1 MTPARRLGFGLA
13 LASAVTLAAL
23 AACGRRGRAPA
34 RAANVLLLTIDTLRA
49 DRLGAYGGKGA
60 RTPNLDALAARGLVF
75 EEALAS
81 VPLTLPSH
89 STILSGLQPPRH
101 GVRDNGTYVFPEGR
115 ETLATVLRSRGY
127 ATGAFVGAYVLDRR
141 FGLARGF
148 DLYDDAIE
156 RRSEGASVLESERRC
171 DAVVDAA
178 AGWIARQATPFLAWV
193 HLYDPHAPYDPPP
206 PFREP
211 YAGHLYDGEV
221 AYTDSCAGRLF
232 AAAESRGPVAI
243 VMVGDHGEALGEHGE
258 LTHGFFVY
266 QSTLRVPLILAG
278 PGVGRGE
285 RRRGPAQTVDV
296 TSTVLGL
303 VGVAAPS
310 GLDGTDLLSRPADRP
325 VYAETLYPRSMG
337 WAPLH
342 SLRAGPLKYI
352 EAPRPQLSDLD
363 ADPGESRDLAA
374 ARPGDASRLRLA
386 LAAYRGPDHPAAA
399 ASVAPEVAER
409 LRAVGY
415 AAAAATEGEPAETL
429 KDPKDAVTLWR
440 DFEESIWAEARGD
453 RAAAVSGLRDLVRR
467 EPTNTTFRRS
477 LASALRRAGKDAE
490 AAALLQGSALADD
503 PLAWH
508 ERAVVLGAAGRIEEA
523 VRAEDRAIALNPLL
537 PEPHNHRGVLEAGR
551 GRPDA
556 ALLDF
561 EKALAVDPNNARAW
575 NNRANA
581 LRALGR
587 REEAAASYKNAAR
600 LAPRDPDPV
609 NGSGVLAVESGDLPA
624 AAEAFARVL
633 EIDPSYSEAAVNLA
647 FVEARQGRAGEARA
661 RLQRLLASRI
671 PPETARKA
679 QALLRDLASAP

>member
-13 LASAVTLAAL
+13 LASALTLAAL
-23 AACGRRGRAPA
+23 AARGRMG
-34 RAANVLLLTIDTLRA
+34 RAGTRRASVVLLTIDTLRA

-60 RTPNLDALAARGLVF
+60 RTPNLDALAARGVVF

-89 STILSGLQPPRH
+89 STILSGLAPPRH

-115 ETLATVLRSRGY
+115 ETLATVLKARGY

-148 DLYDDAIE
+148 DLYDDQIE
-156 RRSEGASVLESERRC
+156 RRAEGASVLESERRC

-178 AGWIARQATPFLAWV
+178 AGWIARQTTPFLAWV

-221 AYTDSCAGRLF
+221 AYADSCAGRLI
-232 AAAESRGPVAI
+232 AAAGSRGPVAI
-243 VMVGDHGEALGEHGE
+243 VVVGDHGEALGEHGE
-258 LTHGFFVY
+258 RTHGFFVY
-266 QSTLRVPLILAG
+266 QSTLRVPLIVAG
-278 PGVGRGE
+278 PGIGRGE
-285 RRRGPAQTVDV
+285 RRRDPAQTVDV
-296 TSTVLGL
+296 TPTILGL
-303 VGVAAPS
+303 LGAPAPT

-325 VYAETLYPRSMG
+325 IYAETLYPRSMG

-352 EAPRPQLSDLD
+352 EAPRPELYDLD

-374 ARPGDASRLRLA
+374 ARPGDASRLREA
-386 LAAYRGPDHPAAA
+386 LATFRGEDRPVAA

-409 LRAVGY
+409 LRALGY
-415 AAAAATEGEPAETL
+415 AAGASEGAPAQTL
-429 KDPKDAVTLWR
+429 KDPKDAVGLWR

-453 RAAAVSGLRDLVRR
+453 RDTAITGLRDLVRR
-467 EPTNTTFRRS
+467 EPANTTFRRS
-477 LASALRRAGKDAE
+477 LASGLRRAGKDAE
-490 AAALLQGSALADD
+490 AAALLDANALADD

-508 ERAVVLGAAGRIEEA
+508 ERAVVLGAASRVEDAI
-523 VRAEDRAIALNPLL
+523 RAEDRAIALNPLL
-537 PEPHNHRGVLEAGR
+537 PEPYNHRGVLEARR
-551 GRPDA
+551 GHMEA
-556 ALLDF
+556 ALGDF
-561 EKALAVDPNNARAW
+561 EKAVALDPNNARAW

-581 LRALGR
+581 LRTLGR
-587 REEAAASYKNAAR
+587 REEAASSYKNAAR
-600 LAPRDPDPV
+600 LAPGDPDPL
-609 NGSGVLAVESGDLPA
+609 NGWGVLAAETGDLPA
-624 AAEAFARVL
+624 AASAFQRVL

-647 FVEARQGRAGEARA
+647 FVEARQGRTADARS
-661 RLQRLLASRI
+661 RLQRLLARQVS
-671 PPETARKA
+671 PETARKA
-679 QALLRDLASAP
+679 QALLRDLAAGP